1 MSPHEGKA
9 RARDRAGAP
18 FIDEPATAVHGDCQG
33 LVERATLPGRRRAK
47 RRANVCFQ

>member
-18 FIDEPATAVHGDCQG
+18 FIDACDGGARRLP
-33 LVERATLPGRRRAK
+33 RARGARHASGRRRAK
-47 RRANVCFQ
+47 RRANVCFS